1 MYACTYIAMCIY
13 ICWAI
18 YYSKLIGHNKVSR
31 SILKALNLC
40 VLSLMPPVCHFFL
53 LLYTSVGSLPYKLYL
68 EQLHLLPLMYIN
80 FINSMIIAMPI
91 TFLWNLFITSCDMQQ
106 FVQITSNN
114 TRSAAAHKLVQS
126 HSHILSYHHFYL
138 SRIVRYRTI
147 IQSLTSHYHN

>member
-1 MYACTYIAMCIY
+1 MYACTYVVMYIY
-13 ICWAI
+13 ICWDI

-53 LLYTSVGSLPYKLYL
+53 LLYTSIGSLPYKLYL

-80 FINSMIIAMPI
+80 LSTQWLAI
-91 TFLWNLFITSCDMQQ
+91 TFLWNLFITSCDIQQ
-106 FVQITSNN
+106 FVQFTSNN

-126 HSHILSYHHFYL
+126 HSHTLSYHHFYL

-147 IQSLTSHYHN
+147 IQSLTSLYHNK